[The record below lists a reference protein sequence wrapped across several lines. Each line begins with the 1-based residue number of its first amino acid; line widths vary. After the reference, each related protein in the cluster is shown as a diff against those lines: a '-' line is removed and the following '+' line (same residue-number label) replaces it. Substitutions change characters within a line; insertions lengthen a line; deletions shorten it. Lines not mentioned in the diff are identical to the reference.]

1 MQASFCLRDSKVGNT
16 SNLLNHLQKH
26 HSEQY
31 GNVIIKPQQCSGKS
45 KLDKDMPSNQLTIQ
59 QSLNQSIKWNR
70 SSKEHQ
76 KMVKTIT
83 CFLVKDMIPVN
94 VVERDG
100 F

>member
-1 MQASFCLRDSKVGNT
+1 MTVKWGNT
-16 SNLLNHLQKH
+16 SNLLNHLRKH

-45 KLDKDMPSNQLTIQ
+45 KQDKNMPSDQLTIQ
-59 QSLNQSIKWNR
+59 QSLNQSIKWSR
-70 SSKEHQ
+70 SSKKKHQ
-76 KMVKTIT
+76 KMVKTVT

-94 VVERDG
+94 VVDRDG